1 MMFEKDSE
9 RMQFASKF
17 VHDEYKTREVC
28 VRAVLEW
35 LFILQSIPD
44 QYSTQ
49 TVCERCSFV
58 LKFLPAQYKA
68 QEISEKTNLE
78 DLWVLRILIM
88 MLMVRMSIGEKATKN
103 ARHERNKHKMICSLQ
118 RGTLLDTRFGLCQTM
133 RIKETKKVAEKIN
146 KMFIHLCK
154 YQISVLSYLM
164 CLL

>member
-1 MMFEKDSE
+1 MFEKDSE

-118 RGTLLDTRFGLCQTM
+118 RGTLLDTRFGLCQTI